1 MELVVSDIWGPSL
14 VISNNQFQYYIHFL
28 DVYNRFIWIF
38 PLKLKSDVQK
48 VFLHFKSK
56 VENLLGHK
64 IKRLQT
70 DDGGEYQKLK
80 SILENYGIEHS
91 ISCPHTQ
98 EQNGLAERCHRHI
111 VETGLTLMATASI
124 PLSY

>member
-1 MELVVSDIWGPSL
+1 MELVVSDIWGPSP
-14 VISNNQFQYYIHFL
+14 VISNNQFRYYIHFL

-48 VFLHFKSK
+48 VFLHVKSK

-64 IKRLQT
+64 ITRLQT
-70 DDGGEYQKLK
+70 DGGGEYQKLK
-80 SILENYGIEHS
+80 SILENYGIEHR

-98 EQNGLAERCHRHI
+98 EQNGLAERRHRHI
-111 VETGLTLMATASI
+111 VETRLTLMATTSI
-124 PLSY
+124 PLS